1 MVPARSQVMFS
12 LRIEKSREG
21 KEMLGVAA
29 VDHAFHSSH
38 PFHPHHTS
46 FFSSFLPN
54 RLPFISSSSASHGR
68 TLSLSR
74 PTNSS
79 LRANSTSVVLPE
91 GEEDGFEIE
100 VENVG
105 EHKNRRR
112 RIQSRI
118 RVNAE
123 LDTVWS
129 VLTDYEG
136 LAGFIPSLAVSQL
149 LDKKDKFA
157 RLFQVGQQDL
167 VFGLKFNAK
176 GVLDC
181 YERDLKNLPNSR
193 KRDIDFRMIEGD
205 FEIFEGKW
213 SIEQTDY
220 PIGSDPQSF
229 VDEEFQ
235 TILSYFVELV
245 PKLWLPIRLIEG
257 RVCKEV
263 KTNLL
268 CVREQAQRVQ
278 RLKGEMHDTWIWKQ
292 HPPPHLNHWTAR
304 TMKHHMYPIGT
315 S

>member
-1 MVPARSQVMFS
+1 MITPSMH
-12 LRIEKSREG
+12 LI
-21 KEMLGVAA
+21 
-29 VDHAFHSSH
+29 
-38 PFHPHHTS
+38 PFTPHHTS
-46 FFSSFLPN
+46 FSSSFLPN
-54 RLPFISSSSASHGR
+54 RLPFVSSSAPHGR

-79 LRANSTSVVLPE
+79 LRANSTSDVLPE

-100 VENVG
+100 VQNVG
-105 EHKNRRR
+105 EQKNRRR

-123 LDTVWS
+123 LGTVWS

-136 LAGFIPSLAVSQL
+136 LAGFIPSLAVSRL

-181 YERDLKNLPNSR
+181 YERDLEILPNSR

-213 SIEQTDY
+213 SIEQIDY
-220 PIGSDPQSF
+220 PIDRDPQSF

-257 RVCKEV
+257 RICKEV
-263 KTNLL
+263 KTNIL

-278 RLKGEMHDTWIWKQ
+278 RLKGEMLDT
-292 HPPPHLNHWTAR
+292 R
-304 TMKHHMYPIGT
+304 
-315 S
+315 

>member
-1 MVPARSQVMFS
+1 
-12 LRIEKSREG
+12 
-21 KEMLGVAA
+21 MLGAVA
-29 VDHAFHSSH
+29 VDRAFHSPH
-38 PFHPHHTS
+38 PFHPHRTS
-46 FFSSFLPN
+46 FSSFLPN
-54 RLPFISSSSASHGR
+54 RLPFIYSSSAPHGR

-79 LRANSTSVVLPE
+79 RRANSTSDVLPE

-105 EHKNRRR
+105 EQKNRRR

-123 LDTVWS
+123 LETVWS

-181 YERDLKNLPNSR
+181 YERDLENLPNSR

-213 SIEQTDY
+213 SIE
-220 PIGSDPQSF
+220 QSF

-278 RLKGEMHDTWIWKQ
+278 RLKGEMHDTWQ
-292 HPPPHLNHWTAR
+292 DDMNVAL
-304 TMKHHMYPIGT
+304 
-315 S
+315 